1 MPHNEHGKKTEASR
15 DRAGTLFSFR
25 SICAS
30 ALCAL
35 ALASGFDC
43 CVAQSAKRPTPNP
56 PLSDA
61 QSAIPAILQSFDS
74 YEIVGMS
81 EAHDMKDIDDLIL
94 TLIRTPVFAEKV
106 NDIVVECGN
115 TRYQALL
122 DRYIAGEDVTFT
134 EVQKVWRNT
143 TQDMCGQSG
152 FFEQLY
158 PLVRTINQKLPA
170 EKRLRIVAADPP
182 IDWDQVHDAKDIAP
196 FMERDVSIA
205 SVMEKE
211 VLSRHRK
218 ALMLFGIFHLLHG
231 SGPDAGDA
239 VTIYERHY
247 PGRTFVI
254 SDLGYYGIDNQ
265 NTAIDFLAQSAGP
278 ILIRT
283 KGSSLGSLSLS
294 AFKSTPITTDRDCN
308 VLNEFEGKT
317 SKPAGALIDAF
328 LYLGPQN
335 LQLREPVPADIAL
348 DTAYMTEWLRR
359 LKVSGQPGP
368 RTLEEMNSQIMTRAA
383 DPILV
388 IPKNP
393 DAKDIYPFIR
403 QNCLNRQDQH
413 HSHQTP

>member
-1 MPHNEHGKKTEASR
+1 MPHNKRGKKTEASLG
-15 DRAGTLFSFR
+15 RAGILFSFR

-35 ALASGFDC
+35 ALASGSDFC
-43 CVAQSAKRPTPNP
+43 GAQSAKRPTPNP

-134 EVQKVWRNT
+134 EVRKVWRNT

-158 PLVRTINQKLPA
+158 PLVRSINQKLPA

-182 IDWDQVHDAKDIAP
+182 IDWDQVHNPKDVAP

-254 SDLGYYGIDNQ
+254 SDLGY
-265 NTAIDFLAQSAGP
+265 
-278 ILIRT
+278 
-283 KGSSLGSLSLS
+283 
-294 AFKSTPITTDRDCN
+294 
-308 VLNEFEGKT
+308 
-317 SKPAGALIDAF
+317 
-328 LYLGPQN
+328 
-335 LQLREPVPADIAL
+335 
-348 DTAYMTEWLRR
+348 
-359 LKVSGQPGP
+359 
-368 RTLEEMNSQIMTRAA
+368 
-383 DPILV
+383 
-388 IPKNP
+388 
-393 DAKDIYPFIR
+393 
-403 QNCLNRQDQH
+403 
-413 HSHQTP
+413 